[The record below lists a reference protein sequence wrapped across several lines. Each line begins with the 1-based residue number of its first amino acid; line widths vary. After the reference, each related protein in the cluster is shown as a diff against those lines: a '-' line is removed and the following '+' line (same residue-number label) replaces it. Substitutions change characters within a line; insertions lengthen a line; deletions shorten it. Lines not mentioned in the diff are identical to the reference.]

1 MLVRSLPLMLSIDF
15 AETFDMS
22 CLFDQI
28 RTIPQLLFISKLSAS
43 RTLGSSFALE
53 LPSHQ
58 DQDNPDLL
66 GEGGILQSCGFREV
80 AAVFGNIAEYR
91 SGNNPQTIRTPVTAP
106 MI

>member
-1 MLVRSLPLMLSIDF
+1 MLVRSLPPMLSIDF

-28 RTIPQLLFISKLSAS
+28 RTIHQLLFISGAVCCFFFNFKAAKLSAS

-53 LPSHQ
+53 LRSHQ

-66 GEGGILQSCGFREV
+66 GEGGILQSCGRQH
-80 AAVFGNIAEYR
+80 
-91 SGNNPQTIRTPVTAP
+91 S
-106 MI
+106 